1 MDVETVAGLIEEV
14 SVDASKVLSSAGA
27 GGGGGSVSN
36 DLVRAV
42 GRIDWALSSVGFPV
56 ETQL

>member
-14 SVDASKVLSSAGA
+14 SVDAAEVSSS
-27 GGGGGSVSN
+27 GGGGSVSN